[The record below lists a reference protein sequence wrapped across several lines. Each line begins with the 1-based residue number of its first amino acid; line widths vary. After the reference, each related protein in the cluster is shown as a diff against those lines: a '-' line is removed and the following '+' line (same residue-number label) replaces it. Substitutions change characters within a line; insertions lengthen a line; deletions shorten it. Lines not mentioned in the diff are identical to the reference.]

1 MNKGN
6 DYTKT
11 SVKVSSESGMSFIR
25 MANEHPDL
33 FVNAVFVDPEGEN
46 SFNEERGNFGDG
58 ENQLKMENKKKQNTE
73 SFLRGFY
80 IGGMIMSIITLIIC
94 LLAFNLLL

>member
-6 DYTKT
+6 DYAKT

-46 SFNEERGNFGDG
+46 SFNEE
-58 ENQLKMENKKKQNTE
+58 
-73 SFLRGFY
+73 
-80 IGGMIMSIITLIIC
+80 GGQ
-94 LLAFNLLL
+94 